1 MCFFVN
7 FEACNFIKKETLA
20 QAFFC
25 EFCEI
30 FKSTFLYRT
39 PLVTASGYQLQAHL
53 RFVASILGKL
63 SVLDVSETITLFMP
77 ECGLLVK
84 LWVEERKTADGNDGQ
99 KDA

>member
-1 MCFFVN
+1 MCFSVN

-25 EFCEI
+25 EFCEV
-30 FKSTFLYRT
+30 FKSIFLYRP

-53 RFVASILGKL
+53 RTVASISGKL

-77 ECGLLVK
+77 ECGLLVR
-84 LWVEERKTADGNDGQ
+84 LWMEERKTADGNDG
-99 KDA
+99 